1 MTREEMVNTTR
12 AILAKAGFDVSS
24 AINIRSICF
33 DVVGRR
39 DKTVLIIKVLGNVD
53 AFSRENAD
61 EMKIMADALDAS
73 PILIGETSSSGKL
86 EKGIIYTRFKI
97 PIISNETLADQLLE
111 EVPPFIFAAPG
122 GLYVKIDSDTLRQ
135 IREERG
141 ISLGTLAETAGVSRR
156 TIQMYE
162 NGMGAM
168 IDAALRLEEFLDT
181 PIIEPLDPFDYQKD
195 DSVRS
200 HEVSGRGNSTGFT
213 PLDRLVN
220 IGFSITPIFRGPF
233 EAITRDNDHNMVLL
247 TGIGTE
253 ESKLIQKALI
263 ASELSNLTHKHSV
276 VIVQKKHSTDS
287 IKSTA
292 LVTDDELR
300 KIDDKSEL
308 TDIILSRSTKK

>member
-1 MTREEMVNTTR
+1 MVNTTR

-39 DKTVLIIKVLGNVD
+39 DKTVLIIKILSNVD

-61 EMKIMADALDAS
+61 EMKIMAEALDAS
-73 PILIGETSSSGKL
+73 PILIGETSSSSKL

-122 GLYVKIDSDTLRQ
+122 GLYVKIDSDVLRQ

-168 IDAALRLEEFLDT
+168 IDAALRLEEFLDI
-181 PIIEPLDPFDYQKD
+181 PIIEPLNPFEYHKD
-195 DSVRS
+195 GAIES
-200 HEVSGRGNSTGFT
+200 HEVSGRGTSTGYT

-233 EAITRDNDHNMVLL
+233 EAITRDSDHNMVLL

-276 VIVQKKHSTDS
+276 VIVQRKQSTDS

-292 LVTDDELR
+292 LVTDEELK
-300 KIDDKSEL
+300 KIDDKEEL
-308 TDIILSRSTKK
+308 TDIILSRSSKK